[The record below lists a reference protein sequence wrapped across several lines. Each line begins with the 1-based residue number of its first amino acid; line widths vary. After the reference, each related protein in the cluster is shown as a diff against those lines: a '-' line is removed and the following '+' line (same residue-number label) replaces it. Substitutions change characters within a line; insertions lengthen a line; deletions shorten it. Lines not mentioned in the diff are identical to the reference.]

1 MLPSIIQDN
10 FLDNNLLDSIAQT
23 VLSANNIYQD
33 YQSDKQLH
41 SHYYTWKFYNPNF
54 RNIHDSLL
62 PLFQEH
68 SKLKLIVDHS
78 HILDSCIP
86 YKVHTDYYQHGAIS
100 KLNPAYTII
109 VPLETCPTH
118 TIAFNQSSKIKG
130 FVEYCQTENPEII
143 SKDLRISKETRQQYL
158 SHVSDNLLD
167 YLTIKEIFAWK
178 KGSAYFCDRK
188 YFHCSDNYIAQ
199 GLTNKRALVFWTSVI
214 ET

>member
-86 YKVHTDYYQHGAIS
+86 
-100 KLNPAYTII
+100 
-109 VPLETCPTH
+109 
-118 TIAFNQSSKIKG
+118 
-130 FVEYCQTENPEII
+130 
-143 SKDLRISKETRQQYL
+143 
-158 SHVSDNLLD
+158 
-167 YLTIKEIFAWK
+167 
-178 KGSAYFCDRK
+178 
-188 YFHCSDNYIAQ
+188 
-199 GLTNKRALVFWTSVI
+199 
-214 ET
+214 